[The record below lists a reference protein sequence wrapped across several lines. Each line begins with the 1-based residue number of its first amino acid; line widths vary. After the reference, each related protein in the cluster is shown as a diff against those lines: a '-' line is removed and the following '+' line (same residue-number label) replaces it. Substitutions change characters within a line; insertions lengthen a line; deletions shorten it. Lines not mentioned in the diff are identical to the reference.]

1 MNAVRK
7 NQVSITR
14 ARNAAAR
21 YSCGL
26 LLASYF
32 LVAIFTSVPLKTT
45 PHPQEIAQTIDLNL
59 PLAKS
64 SKRSKKWWSE
74 HQRIALMS
82 GKWWQQHQDTVYLH
96 EKWWQRHLPKT
107 AVATSEPSWHIRAK
121 PQQVAA
127 AQKPEPTK
135 NPKSESAHLEA
146 APKSPLLKF
155 PPIYQAALDKIA
167 PIAVK
172 SKPLARIAS
181 LTSKSMVEISIA
193 AIKDHK
199 LPAQAQP
206 KAVATRAAEPEL
218 GAKPEVS
225 EKESSENDL
234 PALAKKDISNE
245 ALPKLAKIKQ
255 SAKISFASLVPF
267 PSSALPIP
275 ATTQEN
281 FAKYPQSDYEQ
292 LLPQFIKTAFKPNKA
307 LTTSEPEAAQ
317 CVADKIAGW
326 SGIKL
331 LPRHVELLKK
341 SKSASPEIS
350 LALAA
355 RLSLKG
361 FTPGASIFM
370 RIFKD
375 RSELEVWLKKGER
388 YALYHTYK
396 ICRWSGSF
404 GPKLYEGDKQSPE
417 GFYTVNRQ
425 LFTRPSWKWKGSFSL
440 GYPNAYDKLHG
451 RTGSLILVHG
461 GCTSSGCFAMTDPVI
476 DEVHELAQLARDN
489 GQQKFSVHVYPF
501 KLTTANLQ
509 KHQDGPWG
517 SFWNNLKEGYDL
529 FEETGLPPRVRVC
542 DKRYVFAKGDVERSG
557 DGWSG
562 KGCYGLAAYIPGWKP
577 ASRYVSTSRN
587 TSKRLVKRARR
598 TARRARRAGVRVRCN
613 LNRASCRKHVSLK
626 RKKPKQSAV
635 NHLAKNVLLVKVGPA
650 KRRATMRRARTI
662 GRKKKN
668 AYKPFTGGR

>member
-7 NQVSITR
+7 DQVSITR
-14 ARNAAAR
+14 ARNATAR

-26 LLASYF
+26 LLASYC
-32 LVAIFTSVPLKTT
+32 LVAIFTSIPLKTT
-45 PHPQEIAQTIDLNL
+45 SHSQEITQTIAVNV
-59 PLAKS
+59 PMARTPKS
-64 SKRSKKWWSE
+64 SEKNANKWWDK
-74 HQRIALMS
+74 HQSIALMTE
-82 GKWWQQHQDTVYLH
+82 KWWQQHQDTAYLH
-96 EKWWQRHLPKT
+96 EKRWQHYLSKRAP
-107 AVATSEPSWHIRAK
+107 ATNEPSWRDLAK
-121 PQQVAA
+121 PLHLAA
-127 AQKPEPTK
+127 AQKAEPIK
-135 NPKSESAHLEA
+135 NQEPEA
-146 APKSPLLKF
+146 AQLEVPLKGPLLKF
-155 PPIYQAALDKIA
+155 LPIYQVALDKIA
-167 PIAVK
+167 PIVVK
-172 SKPLARIAS
+172 ITPRVQIAS
-181 LTSKSMVEISIA
+181 LTSKSMVEKPVV

-199 LPAQAQP
+199 LPSRVQP
-206 KAVATRAAEPEL
+206 KAVATLAA
-218 GAKPEVS
+218 KSEVIEEKSS
-225 EKESSENDL
+225 EKDL
-234 PALAKKDISNE
+234 SALAERDNLKE
-245 ALPKLAKIKQ
+245 ASPKLEKLAKIEQ
-255 SAKISFASLVPF
+255 SAKVSFASLVPF
-267 PSSALPIP
+267 PSSALSLP
-275 ATTQEN
+275 ATTRGN
-281 FAKYPQSDYEQ
+281 FAKYARSDYEQ
-292 LLPQFIKTAFKPNKA
+292 LLPQFIKKAFKPTKVLA
-307 LTTSEPEAAQ
+307 TSEPQAAQ

-355 RLSLKG
+355 RLSMKG

-375 RSELEVWLKKGER
+375 RSELEIWLKKGER

-501 KLTTANLQ
+501 KLTTANLK

-562 KGCYGLAAYIPGWKP
+562 KGCYGLAAHIPGWKP
-577 ASRYVSTSRN
+577 ASRFA
-587 TSKRLVKRARR
+587 SKRLVKRRARR
-598 TARRARRAGVRVRCN
+598 AAKRARRAGVRVRCN

-626 RKKPKQSAV
+626 RKKPKTKRRKSSRKKR
-635 NHLAKNVLLVKVGPA
+635 LASKSRA
-650 KRRATMRRARTI
+650 SKRRATMRRARTI

-668 AYKPFTGGR
+668 TYKPFIGGR